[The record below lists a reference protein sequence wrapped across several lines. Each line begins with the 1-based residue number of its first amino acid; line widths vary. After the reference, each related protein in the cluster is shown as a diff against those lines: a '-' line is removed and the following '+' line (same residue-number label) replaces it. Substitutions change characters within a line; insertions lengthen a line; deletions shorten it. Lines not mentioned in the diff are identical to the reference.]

1 MKKPLLLVIA
11 YSIFFSAQA
20 ADIYVNNSGQ
30 AGTYTTIT
38 AAVAAA
44 AANDRIFVSPYAAYD
59 EGTITITQN
68 LTIASAVSGTRF
80 SYVGSF
86 SITGAPNLEVR
97 VIGAELSN
105 GIYTYTGT
113 ATLANKSH
121 TYIIDCK
128 ANQFTF
134 QDFNMA
140 HLLFSEANSAV
151 NLEHGEVRGC
161 NVERISVNE
170 GPNVG
175 IGDTVFI
182 VGNTVRTYI
191 YWRNDDNYFYIANNN
206 LTTNKTTTR
215 NYRFII
221 YNHLYNSLVNNM
233 IVNNSIAFDGTS
245 TNPAAIKSGSINTSN
260 LNNIWLVNNILEEVS
275 PSAGFVTYRDGS
287 NTGSFR
293 GYYNYYRGN
302 ASSFSNVV
310 GNIGVG
316 YTADTLSYDS
326 FGRCTDAQ
334 VVDKGSP
341 SLIYYDIDMT
351 RNNLGTFGGP
361 WSIDNYF
368 SAATGKAR
376 IYDLSMPV
384 EIWSG
389 QTPQVQAKSAH
400 TK

>member
-1 MKKPLLLVIA
+1 MINFLLLAITLSA
-11 YSIFFSAQA
+11 FFSAQA

-44 AANDRIFVSPYAAYD
+44 ATNDRIFVSPYAAYD

-105 GIYTYTGT
+105 GIYTTTGT

-128 ANQFTF
+128 ANQFSF
-134 QDFNMA
+134 QDFNVA
-140 HLLFSEANSAV
+140 HVLFSETNSAV

-161 NVERISVNE
+161 NVGNINVYE

-175 IGDTVFI
+175 IGDTIFI
-182 VGNTVRTYI
+182 VGNKISSSI

-206 LTTNKTTTR
+206 LTTNKTTAR
-215 NYRFII
+215 NYRIVI
-221 YNHLYNSLVNNM
+221 WEHLYNSIVNNV
-233 IVNNSIAFDGTS
+233 IVNNSIAYVS
-245 TNPAAIKSGSINTSN
+245 SSSNPAAIKSGSINTSN
-260 LNNIWLVNNILEEVS
+260 LNNIWLVNNILEEAS
-275 PSAGFVTYRDGS
+275 PSAGRIVWKDGS
-287 NTGSFR
+287 NAGSFQ
-293 GYYNYYRGN
+293 GYYNYYRGSF
-302 ASSFSNVV
+302 SSFNNVV
-310 GNIGVG
+310 GNING
-316 YTADTLSYDS
+316 TSANTLSYDS

-368 SAATGKAR
+368 STAAGKAR
-376 IYDLSMPV
+376 VYDLSMPF

>member
-1 MKKPLLLVIA
+1 MINFLLLAISLSA
-11 YSIFFSAQA
+11 FFSAQA

-44 AANDRIFVSPYAAYD
+44 SANDRIFVSPYAVYD
-59 EGTITITQN
+59 EGVITITQN

-97 VIGAELSN
+97 IIGAELSN
-105 GIYTYTGT
+105 GIYTTTGT

-128 ANQFTF
+128 ANQFSF
-134 QDFNMA
+134 LDFNVA
-140 HLLFSEANSAV
+140 HILFSETNLVV

-161 NVERISVNE
+161 NLHRISVNE

-182 VGNTVRTYI
+182 VGNTIKTNI
-191 YWRNDDNYFYIANNN
+191 TWRNDDNYFYIANNN
-206 LTTNKTTTR
+206 LTANKTTAR
-215 NYRFII
+215 SYRII
-221 YNHLYNSLVNNM
+221 IWEHLYNSNVNNM
-233 IVNNSIAFDGTS
+233 IINNSIAFNGTS
-245 TNPAAIKSGSINTSN
+245 SNPAAIKSGSINTSN
-260 LNNIWLVNNILEEVS
+260 LNNVWLVNNILEEVS
-275 PSAGFVTYRDGS
+275 PTAGFVTYKDGS
-287 NTGSFR
+287 NTGDFQ
-293 GYYNYYRGN
+293 GYYNYHRGSI
-302 ASSFSNVV
+302 SSFNNVV
-310 GNIGVG
+310 GNINIGAS
-316 YTADTLSYDS
+316 ADTLSYDS

-368 SAATGKAR
+368 STATGKAR
-376 IYDLSMPV
+376 VYDLSIPF